1 MIQWFVDKNNKVP
14 LYLQLRDLIKY
25 YISTGAIQAD
35 HQLPAVNAL
44 ADDLGINFETIRK
57 AYKELEKDGLV
68 SMKRGRGTFVIL
80 HNAPLTP
87 ATSLTSAEAGMEA
100 SLENGLVAA
109 AKSMIKKY
117 LQNGI
122 SPEEAKRMID
132 QAFHEI
138 SIEGS
143 RQEIIFTECNTLQI
157 KEISQLLNSHLNR
170 PVKPVLLK
178 DLKDEIQKLSAAAS
192 KAPSVITTG
201 FHVNEVRDALRGLPV
216 STHVLITNMSFDT
229 RLKLE
234 AFGKEARFGFICRDQ
249 ESILLYKDIL
259 KVEMN
264 NPDLRLACCIL
275 EEESKVKDL
284 LGSVDVLLVSPPV
297 YQEIKKLA
305 PPELPV
311 FNVFD
316 RIDPMS
322 LKMIKDKILYGDRQS
337 AGQMPA

>member
-68 SMKRGRGTFVIL
+68 SMKRGKGTFVIL
-80 HNAPLTP
+80 HNAPLAP
-87 ATSLTSAEAGMEA
+87 AKSLANGED
-100 SLENGLVAA
+100 GLVTAT
-109 AKSMIKKY
+109 KRMIKKC

-122 SPEEAKRMID
+122 SLEEAKRMID
-132 QAFHEI
+132 QAFHEV
-138 SIEGS
+138 SVEGS

-157 KEISQLLNSHLNR
+157 KEISKLLNQYLNR
-170 PVKPVLLK
+170 QVRPVLLK
-178 DLKDEIQKLSAAAS
+178 DLKDEFRNISAEASRALSI
-192 KAPSVITTG
+192 ITTG
-201 FHVNEVRDALRGLPV
+201 FHVNEVRDTVRDLPV
-216 STHVLITNMSFDT
+216 NIHVLITNMSLET
-229 RLKLE
+229 RLKLD

-259 KVEMN
+259 KVEIN
-264 NPDLRLACCIL
+264 NPNLKLACCIL
-275 EEESKVKDL
+275 EEESKVRDL
-284 LGSVDVLLVSPPV
+284 LESVDALLVSPPV

-316 RIDPMS
+316 RVDPMS
-322 LKMIKDKILYGDRQS
+322 LKVIKDKILDGDRQL
-337 AGQMPA
+337 AGQMSGLSHSGER